1 MSSNEEPA
9 QPKINKSHFFTGPLP
24 ASLFKMT
31 APHRHFGGCFGGCFG
46 DWLLPI
52 TLTLLYFSPQF
63 SYYFTIYYI
72 CYLSHPTRT

>member
-31 APHRHFGGCFGGCFG
+31 APHRHFGGCFG